1 MKLQAEKIQLQQ
13 GESFRLLQW
22 ISNIHDVEIVT
33 GDGTRH
39 PLKGSGD
46 QWHYHSH
53 MELTLIAKGSGT
65 LFIGNAITHFTAP
78 DLVLIGPNLP
88 HYWQM
93 RNQSSGYALQFDQD
107 HPFRSIPE
115 TGELHELWKDAERG
129 IHITGDIV
137 SETGQLLQTAIE
149 CGGMERLVQFM
160 KILSVLSRMGRE
172 NRKTISSNAFA
183 PVIQHSTYRSLQKA
197 IHIIFNNFQEE
208 LTFSDILSEAGM
220 SKATFERHFKKLTG
234 KTFTRFL
241 AEVRLNYAGRQLIE
255 TDLQVSE
262 IAFSSG
268 YNNLSHFNHQFKA
281 LHQMS
286 PRAFRIRMVP
296 GQNES
301 EKIRN

>member
-1 MKLQAEKIQLQQ
+1 MKLHAEKIQLLP

-22 ISNIHDVEIVT
+22 RNNIHDVEIVA
-33 GDGTRH
+33 GDGTRY

-53 MELTLIAKGSGT
+53 MELTLITQGMGT
-65 LFIGNAITHFTAP
+65 LFIGDAIKHFTAP
-78 DLVLIGPNLP
+78 DLVMIGPNLP

-93 RNQSSGYALQFDQD
+93 RNHSSGCALQFDFEPE
-107 HPFRSIPE
+107 HPFWHIPE
-115 TGELHELWKDAERG
+115 TRGLDQLWKDAERG

-137 SETGQLLQTAIE
+137 TETGQLLQTAVE

-160 KILSVLSRMGRE
+160 TILSMLSKTKRK
-172 NRKTISSNAFA
+172 NRQTISSTAFA
-183 PVIQHSTYRSLQKA
+183 PVTRHATYRSLQKA
-197 IHIIFNNFQEE
+197 IHLIFQNFQEE
-208 LTFSDILSEAGM
+208 LPFSDILSEAGM

-241 AEVRLNYAGRQLIE
+241 TDLRLNYAGRQLIE
-255 TDLQVSE
+255 TELPVSE

-286 PRAFRIRMVP
+286 PLAFRKKMTQELSP
-296 GQNES
+296 
-301 EKIRN
+301 